1 MFSLRLYII
10 LDKSL
15 IGRKSEVEIASKA
28 IEGGATAIQLRDKFS
43 DDQHLIKV
51 GTKLRKITRK
61 NKVGLVINDRIDIA
75 LAVDADGVHLGQEDL
90 PLKLARRL
98 IGKRIIGISTHSLA
112 QAKRAEKEGAN
123 YISVGPIFA
132 TSTKPELVPVGTAII
147 SRIKKEVNLPLVA
160 IGGIKLDNIKKVIAR
175 NPEGI
180 AIASAV
186 LKSKKIEHLTLKIA
200 KLLNAKSAKGAHRF

>member
-15 IGRKSEVEIASKA
+15 IGRKSEVDIASRV
-28 IEGGATAIQLRDKFS
+28 IEGGATIIQLRDKLS
-43 DDQHLIKV
+43 NDQQLIKV

-61 NKVGLVINDRIDIA
+61 NKVSLIINDRVDIA

-90 PLKLARRL
+90 PLKFARRL
-98 IGKRIIGISTHSLA
+98 IGKMIIGVSTHSLA
-112 QAKRAEKEGAN
+112 QAKRAEKEGAD
-123 YISVGPIFA
+123 YIAIGPIFR
-132 TSTKPELVPVGTAII
+132 TSSKPERMPVGTAII
-147 SRIKKEVNLPLVA
+147 SRIKKEVKVPLVA
-160 IGGIKLDNIKKVIAR
+160 IGGIKPDNIKKVIAR

-186 LKSKKIEHLTLKIA
+186 LKSKKIENSTLKIA
-200 KLLNAKSAKGAHRF
+200 MLLNTKNAKGPQGF